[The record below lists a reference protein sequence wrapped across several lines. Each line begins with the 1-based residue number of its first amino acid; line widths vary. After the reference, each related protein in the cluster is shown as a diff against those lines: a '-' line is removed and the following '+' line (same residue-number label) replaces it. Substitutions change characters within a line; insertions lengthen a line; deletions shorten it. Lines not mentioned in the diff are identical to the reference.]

1 MSLMDNIKNH
11 INNNKVKYGIG
22 GAAAAGIGAGTLLA
36 NNKNI
41 VGNTIDQALYNAGV
55 YGARGVDK
63 FGNAIGVPTL
73 SNGLPNVSP
82 EEQEAANRMYN
93 MELPNVIR
101 PEVGQI
107 LGASKEFI
115 HESSGLMESILMES
129 ILMDKIVNILNE
141 SVNMNS
147 PKNRNTFF
155 RRAIRL
161 APEHSLPQ
169 NAGFIGGG
177 VGTVVGA
184 GLGSAIPLDTEN
196 SEGETEDSNVPEAVG
211 AIAGAL
217 YGANKFNKP
226 AAKQAMANMKTDL
239 YSTKIINRV
248 AGNSTDP
255 LSTQDRIKVL
265 TASRLVAGRKAAMAA
280 RKRALD
286 AQPDPTIIP
295 PVQIG

>member
-115 HESSGLMESILMES
+115 HESSGLM
-129 ILMDKIVNILNE
+129 DKIVNILNE

-155 RRAIRL
+155 RRAVRL

-184 GLGSAIPLDTEN
+184 GLGSTVPLDTEN
-196 SEGETEDSNVPEAVG
+196 SDGEIEDSNVPEAVG

-239 YSTKIINRV
+239 HSTKIINKITS
-248 AGNSTDP
+248 NSTDP
-255 LSTQDRIKVL
+255 LSTQDRIKVI
-265 TASRLVAGRKAAMAA
+265 TASRMVAGRKAAIAA

-286 AQPDPTIIP
+286 AQPEPTIIP

>member
-115 HESSGLMESILMES
+115 HESESV
-129 ILMDKIVNILNE
+129 LMDKIVNILNE

-155 RRAIRL
+155 RRAVRL

-184 GLGSAIPLDTEN
+184 GLGSTVPLDTEN
-196 SEGETEDSNVPEAVG
+196 SDGEIEDSNVPEAVG

-217 YGANKFNKP
+217 YGANKFNKQ

-239 YSTKIINRV
+239 HSTKIINRV
-248 AGNSTDP
+248 VGNSTDP

-265 TASRLVAGRKAAMAA
+265 TASRLVAGRKAAIAA

-286 AQPDPTIIP
+286 AQPEPTIIP

>member
-93 MELPNVIR
+93 MELPNVLR

-115 HESSGLMESILMES
+115 HESESV
-129 ILMDKIVNILNE
+129 LMDKIVNILNE

-155 RRAIRL
+155 RRAVRL

-184 GLGSAIPLDTEN
+184 GLGSTVPLDTEN
-196 SEGETEDSNVPEAVG
+196 SDGEIEDSNVPEAVG

-239 YSTKIINRV
+239 HSTKIINRV

-265 TASRLVAGRKAAMAA
+265 TASRLVAGRKAAIAA

-286 AQPDPTIIP
+286 AQPEPTIIP

>member
-36 NNKNI
+36 NNKNN
-41 VGNTIDQALYNAGV
+41 VGNTIDQALYNAGA

-82 EEQEAANRMYN
+82 EEQEAVNRMYN
-93 MELPNVIR
+93 MELPNVLR
-101 PEVGQI
+101 PEVGHI

-115 HESSGLMESILMES
+115 HESESG
-129 ILMDKIVNILNE
+129 LMDKIVNILNE

-155 RRAIRL
+155 RRAVRL

-184 GLGSAIPLDTEN
+184 GLGSTIPLDTEN
-196 SEGETEDSNVPEAVG
+196 SEGEIEDSNVPEAVG

-239 YSTKIINRV
+239 HSTKIINRV
-248 AGNSTDP
+248 AGNSTAP

-286 AQPDPTIIP
+286 AQPEPTIIP

>member
-36 NNKNI
+36 NNKNN

-115 HESSGLMESILMES
+115 HESSGLM
-129 ILMDKIVNILNE
+129 DKIVNILNE

-155 RRAIRL
+155 RRAVRL

-184 GLGSAIPLDTEN
+184 GLGSTVPLDTEN
-196 SEGETEDSNVPEAVG
+196 SDGEIEDSNVPEAVG

-239 YSTKIINRV
+239 HSTKIINRV
-248 AGNSTDP
+248 ASNSTDP
-255 LSTQDRIKVL
+255 LSTQDRIKVI
-265 TASRLVAGRKAAMAA
+265 TASRMVAGRKAAIAA

-286 AQPDPTIIP
+286 AQPEPTIIP

>member
-41 VGNTIDQALYNAGV
+41 VGNTIDQALYNARV

-115 HESSGLMESILMES
+115 HESSGLM
-129 ILMDKIVNILNE
+129 DKIVNILNE

-155 RRAIRL
+155 RRAVRL

-184 GLGSAIPLDTEN
+184 GLGSTVPLDTEN
-196 SEGETEDSNVPEAVG
+196 SDGEIEDSNVPEAVG

-239 YSTKIINRV
+239 HSTKIINRV
-248 AGNSTDP
+248 ASNSTDP
-255 LSTQDRIKVL
+255 LSTQDRIKVI
-265 TASRLVAGRKAAMAA
+265 TASRMVAGRKAAIAA

-286 AQPDPTIIP
+286 AQPEPTIIP